1 MNFWNFVNTR
11 YCANTWYCVNAI
23 SCCRCGNYNFF
34 NYNNLSFD
42 LCIHKHMHTHACTHA
57 RTHTNTPTHPPT
69 HPPTHTHTHTHLH
82 TKWQSERNKLKYL
95 HYVNKMIEKMQDEK
109 VHFPWSF
116 MLLARIMSKFLSRF

>member
-23 SCCRCGNYNFF
+23 LCCRCGNYNFF

-42 LCIHKHMHTHACTHA
+42 LCIHKHMHTHSCTHA